1 MEHTWGGESFQN
13 PGSGDK
19 KKQEMSV
26 DEAIEWYTE
35 HGAQARVILE
45 EQEDGR
51 LIVKSL
57 EILRGYDTLEEIEER
72 KAYGK

>member
-1 MEHTWGGESFQN
+1 ML
-13 PGSGDK
+13 PK
-19 KKQEMSV
+19 
-26 DEAIEWYTE
+26 EAVEWYTE
-35 HGAQARVILE
+35 HGARARVILE

-57 EILRGYDTLEEIEER
+57 EILRGYDTLEEIEAQ

>member
-1 MEHTWGGESFQN
+1 ML
-13 PGSGDK
+13 PK
-19 KKQEMSV
+19 
-26 DEAIEWYTE
+26 EAVEWYTE

-57 EILRGYDTLEEIEER
+57 KIIKEYTEYEPLIIEETKEKR
-72 KAYGK
+72 AG

>member
-1 MEHTWGGESFQN
+1 M
-13 PGSGDK
+13 
-19 KKQEMSV
+19 V
-26 DEAIEWYTE
+26 
-35 HGAQARVILE
+35 HGTRSAARVILE

-57 EILRGYDTLEEIEER
+57 EILRGYDTLEEIEAQ